1 MRLAGIFLILMP
13 FFAEAKRPLQNLNP
27 IDQYFESY
35 WKAEKIKPA
44 RLTDDY
50 EYLRR
55 LTLDLGGRLPTPDE
69 IRAFRANRDRD
80 KRAKQI
86 EQLIKEESTVQFW
99 ADQWLRILFQ
109 YRFSETDP
117 IKVYFPS
124 FVGWLKD
131 SFQNDL
137 PYNQFVTQLIAD
149 RGDYKKK
156 PATNYILK
164 HLTPEEPP
172 IELTSRMTRVFL
184 GYQIQ
189 CAQCHDHPTED
200 WTQEN
205 FWGITAFFGGLQ
217 SKARATFEGGVS
229 IKLFD
234 RGAGE
239 MLIPDT
245 ETKIT
250 PRFLDGRAPAN
261 LKKSGTDLARFF
273 LEYENGQFARALV
286 NRRTQFSFSTP

>member
-13 FFAEAKRPLQNLNP
+13 FFAEAKKPLQELNP

-44 RLTDDY
+44 PLTDDY

-55 LTLDLGGRLPTPDE
+55 VTLDLGGRLPTPDE
-69 IRAFRANRDRD
+69 VRAFRANRDRD

-86 EQLIKEESTVQFW
+86 EQLIKEESSVQFW

-149 RGDYKKK
+149 RGDY
-156 PATNYILK
+156 
-164 HLTPEEPP
+164 
-172 IELTSRMTRVFL
+172 RVKN
-184 GYQIQ
+184 
-189 CAQCHDHPTED
+189 AE
-200 WTQEN
+200 
-205 FWGITAFFGGLQ
+205 
-217 SKARATFEGGVS
+217 
-229 IKLFD
+229 
-234 RGAGE
+234 
-239 MLIPDT
+239 
-245 ETKIT
+245 
-250 PRFLDGRAPAN
+250 
-261 LKKSGTDLARFF
+261 
-273 LEYENGQFARALV
+273 
-286 NRRTQFSFSTP
+286 RRTPSRKKDY